1 MKSVDWKDI
10 VEIVGIG
17 TLIVGLYFV
26 YEELRQTST
35 IARANMSL
43 EITRITIDLNNQER
57 DPVFAQVL
65 ARANSVPDELSPV
78 ERVQLNAYYRDVI
91 EAYIREGYNFNLGI
105 FPEWTSKIRR
115 TAPRYF
121 GSGYGRAYWNVFR
134 TQPGIFPVFVEE
146 VDRSLENY
154 DAIDYWKEFDNK
166 VTREL
171 ERE

>member
-1 MKSVDWKDI
+1 MKPIDWKSV

-17 TLIVGLYFV
+17 ALIVGLYFV

-43 EITRITIDLNNQER
+43 EITRITIDLNAQER
-57 DPVFAQVL
+57 DPAFANILVR
-65 ARANSVPDELSPV
+65 ARTVPDELTPA

-91 EAYIREGYNFNLGI
+91 EAYIREGYNFSLGI

-115 TAPRYF
+115 TAPMYF

-134 TQPGIFPVFVEE
+134 TQPDVPSIFIDE
-146 VDRSLENY
+146 VDRGLENLELVN
-154 DAIDYWKEFDNK
+154 YWRDFDNRISREL
-166 VTREL
+166 TRE
-171 ERE
+171 